1 MLPLCSDSWELMAS
15 NGFLHLHVFAL
26 VCVVVAVCY
35 IAVPLVFF
43 SAFFLFFSGAGV
55 CNPIL
60 KRVKSICEEN
70 EVCKKKN
77 SKKTQK
83 SVRRIGCGRQ
93 NAKITAKDVRSSGA
107 TQKSKAVQTT
117 CVKRDEHGIHLQPTR

>member
-70 EVCKKKN
+70 EVCKKKH
-77 SKKTQK
+77 SKK
-83 SVRRIGCGRQ
+83 I
-93 NAKITAKDVRSSGA
+93 AKISKTHWMWETECENYSQRRSFEWGNTKIESSSNNMC
-107 TQKSKAVQTT
+107 QK
-117 CVKRDEHGIHLQPTR
+117 G